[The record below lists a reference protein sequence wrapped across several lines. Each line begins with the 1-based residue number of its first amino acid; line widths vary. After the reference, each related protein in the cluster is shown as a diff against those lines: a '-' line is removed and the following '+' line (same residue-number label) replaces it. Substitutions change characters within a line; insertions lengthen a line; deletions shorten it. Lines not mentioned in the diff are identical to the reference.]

1 MAPAG
6 PVGIDRC
13 AMKLQT
19 AALWD
24 NGRMHAELDAKPT
37 DLITINPGTLDDA
50 TQWSLRDLQRLCVRL
65 GIPAKGRR
73 EQLVARHERVAHDGD
88 GRPAREAEHRGS
100 QSGLAQRGLALSNS
114 TTSERSERA
123 LFLRE
128 EKEEQAPTGLHST
141 ASFSL
146 FS

>member
-73 EQLVARHERVAHDGD
+73 EQLVARLNTWNRTRHSGTAAQISATIERTGKAGARGAAGAPEGPATVEDDAS
-88 GRPAREAEHRGS
+88 RPRAVVSAPMPLE
-100 QSGLAQRGLALSNS
+100 
-114 TTSERSERA
+114 TSSSRYA
-123 LFLRE
+123 
-128 EKEEQAPTGLHST
+128 
-141 ASFSL
+141 
-146 FS
+146 

>member
-73 EQLVARHERVAHDGD
+73 EQLVARLNTWNRTRHSGTAAQISATIERTGKAG
-88 GRPAREAEHRGS
+88 ARGAAGAPDATELENLPMNVPGQNFAM
-100 QSGLAQRGLALSNS
+100 LALNV
-114 TTSERSERA
+114 
-123 LFLRE
+123 
-128 EKEEQAPTGLHST
+128 APR
-141 ASFSL
+141 
-146 FS
+146 

>member
-73 EQLVARHERVAHDGD
+73 EQLVARLNTWNRTRHSGTAAQIYGAVAGYERTTGVTTRIDHPLPRGFVSGCDV
-88 GRPAREAEHRGS
+88 RRQRQWNRETRLDRRRHG
-100 QSGLAQRGLALSNS
+100 Q
-114 TTSERSERA
+114 
-123 LFLRE
+123 
-128 EKEEQAPTGLHST
+128 
-141 ASFSL
+141 
-146 FS
+146 